1 MTEDQELK
9 GVQTMF
15 TDEGVMAWMEE
26 HQMELRQS
34 VSGQHFLY
42 WSLGDRICG
51 RSGSSCRWICSPI
64 VAAEWTS
71 WTLG

>member
-1 MTEDQELK
+1 MNKLIAGGSTMTEDQELK

-34 VSGQHFLY
+34 VSG
-42 WSLGDRICG
+42 
-51 RSGSSCRWICSPI
+51 
-64 VAAEWTS
+64 
-71 WTLG
+71 